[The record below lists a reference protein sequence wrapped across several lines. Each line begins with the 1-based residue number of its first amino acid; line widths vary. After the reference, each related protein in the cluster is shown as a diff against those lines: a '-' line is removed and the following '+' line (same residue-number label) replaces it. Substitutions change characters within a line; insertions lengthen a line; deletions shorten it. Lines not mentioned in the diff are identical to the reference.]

1 MEKANEI
8 DFVAIFWIVWRRKL
22 LVSAVAIV
30 SGLVAVYLAFTAIP
44 IYRATV
50 VVTEVHDVALGGA
63 NSLSSQLGGLA
74 SLAGVNI
81 GANGPNVE
89 NKAVLESRG
98 LIEEFVKRN
107 DIVPLMKINAKL
119 PNHPWFAVEQFKRN
133 VLDLRDD
140 KMKST
145 TTVTIDWTDPA
156 VAAQWANG
164 FVALANELLRNR
176 AVRESTQNI
185 GFLNKQIAQT
195 SVVEVQRVMFN
206 LIETET
212 KKLML
217 ATGRTEYAFAVVDPA
232 VPPAV
237 RVSPRRTLIVLSGL
251 LIGGVLGSIVAMIL
265 NFRSN
270 RAAVRPN

>member
-22 LVSAVAIV
+22 LISAIAIV
-30 SGLVAVYLAFTAIP
+30 SGLVAAYFAITAIP

-50 VVTEVHDVALGGA
+50 VVTEVHDVGLGGA

-81 GANGPNVE
+81 GNNGPNLE

-98 LIEEFVKRN
+98 LVEEFVKRN
-107 DIVPLMKINAKL
+107 DIVPLMNINAKL

-133 VLDLRDD
+133 VLDMRDD
-140 KMKST
+140 KMKGT

-164 FVALANELLRNR
+164 FVGLANELLRSR

-185 GFLNKQIAQT
+185 AFLNKQIAQT

-212 KKLML
+212 KRLML
-217 ATGRTEYAFAVVDPA
+217 ATGRTEYAFTVVDPA
-232 VPPAV
+232 VPPQA
-237 RVSPRRTLIVLSGL
+237 RVSPRRTLIVLGGL
-251 LIGGVLGSIVAMIL
+251 FVGGVLGSIVAMIL
-265 NFRSN
+265 NFLSS
-270 RAAVRPN
+270 RAPARPN